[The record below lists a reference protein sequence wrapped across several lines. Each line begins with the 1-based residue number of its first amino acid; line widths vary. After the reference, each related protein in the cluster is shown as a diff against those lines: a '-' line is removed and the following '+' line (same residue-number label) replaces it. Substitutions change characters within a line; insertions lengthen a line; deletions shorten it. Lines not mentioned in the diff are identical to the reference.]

1 LIGRS
6 HKWNNFRV
14 AIDSVSFDWFI
25 RLGES
30 LGELEVTIGPGARP
44 VIAEVRTRLTDAAAR
59 QKNGDTPGAIA
70 VLRGAM
76 ERLASLA
83 GTLDPAEAALM
94 RMLSDHF
101 GNALSVGDRE
111 AAKNAVNV
119 MRHKAGD
126 PKDEPNTDW

>member
-1 LIGRS
+1 M
-6 HKWNNFRV
+6 
-14 AIDSVSFDWFI
+14 AIDSVSFDSFS

-30 LGELEVTIGPGARP
+30 LGELEVIIGSAARP
-44 VIAEVRTRLTDAAAR
+44 VIAEVRTRLAKAAAR
-59 QKNGDTPGAIA
+59 RKNGDTPGAIA
-70 VLRGAM
+70 IIRGAM

-94 RMLSDHF
+94 RMLSEHF
-101 GNALSVGDRE
+101 SNALSLGDKD